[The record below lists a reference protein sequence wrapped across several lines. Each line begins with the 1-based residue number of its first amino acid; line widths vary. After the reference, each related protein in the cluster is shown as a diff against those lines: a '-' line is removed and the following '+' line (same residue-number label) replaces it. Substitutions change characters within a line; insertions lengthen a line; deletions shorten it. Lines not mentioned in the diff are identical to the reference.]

1 MEFELPLGQPSQG
14 EGLCWSYR
22 LNAIGVEEIVR
33 GTCDVRAENR
43 GKSRIPG
50 TLLSMYD
57 VPG

>member
-1 MEFELPLGQPSQG
+1 M
-14 EGLCWSYR
+14 
-22 LNAIGVEEIVR
+22 NAVGVEEIVR

-50 TLLSMYD
+50 TLLSIYD